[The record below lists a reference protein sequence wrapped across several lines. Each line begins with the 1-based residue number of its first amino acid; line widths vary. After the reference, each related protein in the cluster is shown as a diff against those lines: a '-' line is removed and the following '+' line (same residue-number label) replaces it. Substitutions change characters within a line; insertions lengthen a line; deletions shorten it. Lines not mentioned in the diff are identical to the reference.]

1 MEFVNGTV
9 RDVLA
14 AALPLPTDKAS
25 VGHRWAAYH
34 TQMLEDDIHEWG
46 DMIERYEQIMLNDP
60 GMTDDCRKAIFW
72 CIGMENG
79 TLER

>member
-9 RDVLA
+9 NDVVA
-14 AALPLPTDKAS
+14 AAVPTEAS
-25 VGHRWAAYH
+25 VGQRWAACH
-34 TQMLEDDIHEWG
+34 TKMLEDGIHEWG

-60 GMTDDCRKAIFW
+60 GMTKECRKAIFW